1 MPNINAPADT
11 FSCPN
16 FLGELFQVGGKKTP
30 FLNMIGGLNGQGK
43 KATSFEFP
51 VSQDWALDA
60 ASQPEI
66 SEDAA
71 STAPP
76 PTTYVRSQ
84 HTNTVQIFQRAV
96 KITYAKQSSVGALSG
111 INIEGSNPVK
121 DEKAFQIDGNLKQI
135 AQDVEYSFINGR
147 YQAATA
153 ANVPAKTRG
162 MIEAAT
168 TNVVDAGSAALTTD
182 MLDDLVRI
190 MADNGAPFTTP
201 VLFAGSR
208 KSQQISKL
216 YKESDKFT
224 SHERNIGGVAVKSL
238 IFDFVEV
245 GIVWCPSL
253 PHDALLIADMS
264 YIAPVFVPVPGKGY
278 LFYEELAKKGAA
290 EEGQL
295 YGQIGLYYGPEA
307 AHGKIIGLAA

>member
-1 MPNINAPADT
+1 MPNINAQADT

-16 FLGELFQVGGKKTP
+16 FVGELFQAGKKETP
-30 FLNMIGGLNGQGK
+30 FLTMIGGLNGQGK
-43 KATSFEFP
+43 KTTSFEFP
-51 VSQDWALDA
+51 VSQDWALNA

-71 STAPP
+71 ATAPP
-76 PTTYVRSQ
+76 PTTYVRTQ

-96 KITYAKQSSVGALSG
+96 KITYAKQSSIGALSG
-111 INIEGSNPVK
+111 INVEGSNPVK

-135 AQDVEYSFINGR
+135 AKDVEYSFINGK

-168 TNVVDAGSAALTTD
+168 SNVVDAGNAALTTD

-201 VLFAGSR
+201 VLLAGSKKR
-208 KSQQISKL
+208 QQISKL
-216 YKESDKFT
+216 YKDSDKF
-224 SHERNIGGVAVKSL
+224 SSQDRNIGGVTVKSL
-238 IFDFVEV
+238 IFDFVEL
-245 GIVWCPSL
+245 GIVWCPNM
-253 PHDALLIADMS
+253 PQDAILIADMS
-264 YIAPVFVPVPGKGY
+264 YIFPVFLPVPGKGY

-307 AHGKIIGLAA
+307 AHGKIANLA